1 MSAGGDKND
10 IPPGGFGGSAGATAR
25 PRPTAVTRLRLDHFR
40 NYVALDLDLGAA
52 PGPVVLAGEN
62 GAGKT
67 NLLEAVSFLSPGRGL
82 RRADYGEVARL
93 PGPGTWAVAVA
104 AEGAMGPVEIG
115 TGVQLGPDGLPERQ
129 RRIRVNH
136 APARSAE
143 ALLEHLRIV
152 WLTPA
157 MDGLFTGPAG
167 DRRRFLDRLVLAID
181 PGHGTRVSAFER
193 ALTSRNRLLEDQRP
207 DATWLDGLEAQIAEL
222 GTAIAAARVELVARL
237 AALVEDVAEAGSPFP
252 FSRLSLEGTLEAGLA
267 TGAAVDVEDAYRL
280 SLAGMRRRDAAAGR
294 TLEGPHRSDLAVVH
308 GPKDMPA
315 GRCSTGEQK
324 ALLVGLVIAHAR
336 VVAATSG
343 IAPILL
349 LDEIAAHLDGERRAA
364 LFSILVDLGVQAFM
378 TGTDEALFEALAGRG
393 RVWRVSA
400 GRLEE
405 AAA

>member
-1 MSAGGDKND
+1 
-10 IPPGGFGGSAGATAR
+10 
-25 PRPTAVTRLRLDHFR
+25 
-40 NYVALDLDLGAA
+40 
-52 PGPVVLAGEN
+52 
-62 GAGKT
+62 
-67 NLLEAVSFLSPGRGL
+67 
-82 RRADYGEVARL
+82 
-93 PGPGTWAVAVA
+93 
-104 AEGAMGPVEIG
+104 
-115 TGVQLGPDGLPERQ
+115 
-129 RRIRVNH
+129 
-136 APARSAE
+136 
-143 ALLEHLRIV
+143 
-152 WLTPA
+152 
-157 MDGLFTGPAG
+157 
-167 DRRRFLDRLVLAID
+167 
-181 PGHGTRVSAFER
+181 
-193 ALTSRNRLLEDQRP
+193 
-207 DATWLDGLEAQIAEL
+207 
-222 GTAIAAARVELVARL
+222 
-237 AALVEDVAEAGSPFP
+237 ALVEDVAEAGSPFP

>member
-1 MSAGGDKND
+1 M
-10 IPPGGFGGSAGATAR
+10 PPGGFGGSAGATAR

-237 AALVEDVAEAGSPFP
+237 AALVED
-252 FSRLSLEGTLEAGLA
+252 
-267 TGAAVDVEDAYRL
+267 
-280 SLAGMRRRDAAAGR
+280 
-294 TLEGPHRSDLAVVH
+294 
-308 GPKDMPA
+308 
-315 GRCSTGEQK
+315 
-324 ALLVGLVIAHAR
+324 
-336 VVAATSG
+336 
-343 IAPILL
+343 
-349 LDEIAAHLDGERRAA
+349 
-364 LFSILVDLGVQAFM
+364 
-378 TGTDEALFEALAGRG
+378 
-393 RVWRVSA
+393 
-400 GRLEE
+400 
-405 AAA
+405 